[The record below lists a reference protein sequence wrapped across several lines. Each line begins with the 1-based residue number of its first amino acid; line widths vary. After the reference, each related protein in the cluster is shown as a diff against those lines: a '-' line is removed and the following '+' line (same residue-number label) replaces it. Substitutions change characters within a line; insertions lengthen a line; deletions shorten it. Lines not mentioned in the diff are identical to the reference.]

1 MRLLDKMFLNVS
13 YYFAISAVVIILL
26 VVFIYIWRKINE
38 GELYTKVLEKKLT
51 NLKKE
56 NNDLRSLLDKYS
68 TEEVSIDFAE
78 NIMNDVFGEKAKK
91 CSGNVCQI
99 QEIFDDKVHDAKNE
113 TVCEETSSVI
123 TVEEIVEINDK
134 TLEDEVAS
142 MVSESSDKYSRT
154 ALNKMNLEKLKEVCN
169 SMKLS
174 NNGTKA
180 MLIDRILR
188 SK

>member
-1 MRLLDKMFLNVS
+1 MFLNVS
-13 YYFAISAVVIILL
+13 YYFAISAVVIVLL
-26 VVFIYIWRKINE
+26 VIFIYIWRKINE

-68 TEEVSIDFAE
+68 TEEVSIDFAQ
-78 NIMNDVFGEKAKK
+78 NIMNDVFGEKSKK
-91 CSGNVCQI
+91 CTENSCKI
-99 QEIFDDKVHDAKNE
+99 QEIPEDTVNSKKNE
-113 TVCEETSSVI
+113 QSCEETSSVI

-134 TLEDEVAS
+134 TLENDIAS
-142 MVSESSDKYSRT
+142 MISESSDKYSRT
-154 ALNKMNLEKLKEVCN
+154 TLNKMNLEKLKEICN
-169 SMKLS
+169 SMKLA

-180 MLIDRILR
+180 MLIDRILG